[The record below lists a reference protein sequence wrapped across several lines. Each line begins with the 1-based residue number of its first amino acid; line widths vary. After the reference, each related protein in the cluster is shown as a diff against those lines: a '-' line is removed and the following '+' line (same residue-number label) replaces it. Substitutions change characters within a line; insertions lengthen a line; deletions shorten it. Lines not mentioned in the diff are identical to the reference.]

1 MTKVPFSSLCNYQA
15 PTQIKIHQL
24 PIMTVL
30 KQSTLSSVHNPYKI
44 IRNQNSVT
52 VSPATATTRA
62 TTTTTT
68 TASIN
73 NATTEEDNMGT
84 AHKYNHMRGKTTN
97 AGYRNAIRLYDLY
110 KEKNRDLAC
119 QYPSLDD
126 LRPPVSRNDHVEFK
140 QIITGFAEYLI
151 VDARMIGTDKLYDAG
166 SGKTI
171 FLNLIGYLK
180 SVPEFATYKEPDWY
194 KGTGTN
200 IKNSL
205 LKIHAENGKLKTL
218 KKETRV
224 GRKVFK
230 DMLEEVF
237 RQCPQH
243 IRRNTCDHRWNK
255 HGCRHMSVCCLRAA
269 C

>member
-1 MTKVPFSSLCNYQA
+1 MTKVPFSSHCNYQA

-30 KQSTLSSVHNPYKI
+30 KQSTLSSVHNPYTI

-97 AGYRNAIRLYDLY
+97 GGYRNAIRLYNYLY
-110 KEKNRDLAC
+110 KDKNRDLAC

-126 LRPPVSRNDHVEFK
+126 LGPPTSIDDHVEFK
-140 QIITGFAEYLI
+140 QIMIEGFAEYLI
-151 VDARMIGTDKLYDAG
+151 VDARQVGTDKL
-166 SGKTI
+166 
-171 FLNLIGYLK
+171 
-180 SVPEFATYKEPDWY
+180 
-194 KGTGTN
+194 
-200 IKNSL
+200 
-205 LKIHAENGKLKTL
+205 
-218 KKETRV
+218 
-224 GRKVFK
+224 
-230 DMLEEVF
+230 
-237 RQCPQH
+237 
-243 IRRNTCDHRWNK
+243 
-255 HGCRHMSVCCLRAA
+255 
-269 C
+269 